1 MTWNPFNTSIGL
13 ALGGGAAKGIAH
25 IGALKAFEE
34 EGIEISCLSGTS
46 IGSLVAAYYSF
57 GKTTDEILAVG
68 KQLNF
73 KRMRSFSFKNNGGFF
88 TTDAVRE
95 MILRELGDVN
105 IEDGHIPLAICTTD
119 IVSGEQVAFEKG
131 NLADAVCASIAVPGV
146 FAPVEIDGRKLVDGG
161 IVENVPVSL
170 LDDLGA
176 GILIGIDLN
185 GVKTYS
191 DPKGMFDVMENAI
204 DICMNL
210 KTREQLKKADIVIS
224 LDLSNYNRTDN
235 TDTIY
240 DLLNEGYTPM
250 KKKIKKILWFTRTN
264 YLRYIFKIL
273 KEIVPVK
280 LPEFIKKWI
289 QPNFPGI
296 KIK

>member
-25 IGALKAFEE
+25 IGVLKAFEE
-34 EGIEISCLSGTS
+34 EGVKISCLSGTS
-46 IGSLVAAYYSF
+46 IGALVAAYYAF
-57 GKTTDEILAVG
+57 GKSADEILAVG
-68 KQLNF
+68 EQLSF
-73 KRMRSFSFKNNGGFF
+73 KRMRSFSLKTNGGFF
-88 TTDAVRE
+88 TTDAIRE
-95 MILRELGDVN
+95 MILRDLGNVN

-131 NLADAVCASIAVPGV
+131 NLADAVCASVAVPGV
-146 FAPVEIDGRKLVDGG
+146 FAPVEINGRKLVDGG

-185 GVKTYS
+185 GVKSYS
-191 DPKGMFDVMENAI
+191 DPTGMIDVMGNAI

-210 KTREQLKKADIVIS
+210 KTRDQLKKADVVLS
-224 LDLSNYNRTDN
+224 LDLSSYNRTDN
-235 TDTIY
+235 TDRI
-240 DLLNEGYTPM
+240 DALLNEGYVPM
-250 KKKIKKILWFTRTN
+250 KAKIQKVLWFKRTN
-264 YLRYIFKIL
+264 YLRYVFKVL
-273 KEIVPVK
+273 KEIAPIK
-280 LPEFIKKWI
+280 LPEFIKGWLRPKL
-289 QPNFPGI
+289 PSI